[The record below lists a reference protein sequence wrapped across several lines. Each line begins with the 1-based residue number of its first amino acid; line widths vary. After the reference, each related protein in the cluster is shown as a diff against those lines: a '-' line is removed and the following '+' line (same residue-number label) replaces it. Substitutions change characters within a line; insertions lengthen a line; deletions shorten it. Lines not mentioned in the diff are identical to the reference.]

1 MKKKNIVKEIIR
13 DFQVK
18 PLPKYITRQNSFPLD
33 VTKII
38 TLIGARRSGKTYML
52 YQAVDRLLQSISKS
66 DMIFINFEDERLD
79 LNIEDLDLILQ
90 AYRELYPQKNLS
102 NCYFFFDE
110 IQNVIGWEKFVRRIY
125 DSVSRHIFITGSNAK
140 LLSSEISTS
149 LRGRSISYEVFPL
162 SFVEFLN
169 FHKIS
174 FDFHSSQQRGLIY
187 NTLEHFLRSGGFPEL
202 AFEQND
208 DIRNRILQ
216 EYFDV
221 MLFRDLVERYEIKNI
236 VALKFFLKR
245 LFASATKQISVNRIF
260 NDLKSAG
267 IKIGKNSLYEYLE
280 RAEAIFL
287 VQTLKKYS
295 RKLSTREFGEQKI
308 YTIDNGLL
316 NSVVYN
322 FSADTG
328 KIMEQAVFLELR
340 RRGTDLFYL
349 KNGFECDFAICTHDA
364 ISNVLQV
371 CYDLDDAVT
380 RKREIK
386 GLVSA
391 CRMFDLPR
399 GTIVSWDEET
409 VINIDGRTIEIIPLP
424 RFLSNV
430 YG

>member
-1 MKKKNIVKEIIR
+1 MKKKDIIKETIR

-18 PLPKYITRQNSFPLD
+18 PLPKYIGRHSSFPLD
-33 VTKII
+33 VAKII

-52 YQAVDRLLQSISKS
+52 YQAVDRLLREVDKANIV
-66 DMIFINFEDERLD
+66 FINFEDERLD
-79 LNIEDLDLILQ
+79 LNIEELDLILQ
-90 AYRELYPQKNLS
+90 AYRELYPEKNLS
-102 NCYFFFDE
+102 DCYFFFDE
-110 IQNVIGWEKFVRRIY
+110 IQNVTGWEKFVRRMY
-125 DSVSRHIFITGSNAK
+125 DSVSQHIFITGSNAK

-149 LRGRSISYEVFPL
+149 LRGRSISYKVFPL

-174 FDFHSSQQRGLIY
+174 FDMHLSRQKAAIY
-187 NTLEHFLRSGGFPEL
+187 HALELFLRSGGFPEL
-202 AFEQND
+202 VFEKND
-208 DIRNRILQ
+208 DIRNHILQ

-221 MLFRDLVERYEIKNI
+221 MLFRDLVERYEIKNT

-245 LFASATKQISVNRIF
+245 LFASATKQISINRIF

-295 RKLSTREFGEQKI
+295 RKLSTRELGEQKL
-308 YTIDNGLL
+308 YVIDNGLL
-316 NSVVYN
+316 NSVIYN

-328 KIMEQAVFLELR
+328 KIMEQAVFWELR

-349 KNGFECDFAICTHDA
+349 KNGFECDFAIYSHDT
-364 ISNVLQV
+364 ITNVLQV
-371 CYDLDDAVT
+371 CYDLDDPET

-386 GLVSA
+386 GVVAASS
-391 CRMFDLPR
+391 MFDLPG
-399 GTIVSWDEET
+399 GTIISWDEEDVVNT
-409 VINIDGRTIEIIPLP
+409 AGKTINIIPLP
-424 RFLSNV
+424 HFLV
-430 YG
+430 T